1 MASSPITSWQN
12 GEIFNGENVETVTD
26 FIFLGSKI
34 TVNSDCS
41 HKIKRHL
48 LLGRKVMTNLD
59 SLLKNRDIILPMN
72 VHILKVIIFP
82 VFMYECESWIV
93 MKAEHQRFDALKLWF
108 LRRLLGVPWTKRG
121 SNQSILK
128 QINLEY
134 SLQGLIMKLQL
145 FGHRMQR
152 VGSLENTLMLG
163 KIEGKGE
170 GGSRG

>member
-12 GEIFNGENVETVTD
+12 GEIFHGENVETVTD

-59 SLLKNRDIILPMN
+59 SLLKNRDIIFPMN

-82 VFMYECESWIV
+82 VVMYGCESWIV
-93 MKAEHQRFDALKLWF
+93 MKAEHQRSDALKLW
-108 LRRLLGVPWTKRG
+108 LWRRLLGVPWTKRR

-145 FGHRMQR
+145 FGHLMQR